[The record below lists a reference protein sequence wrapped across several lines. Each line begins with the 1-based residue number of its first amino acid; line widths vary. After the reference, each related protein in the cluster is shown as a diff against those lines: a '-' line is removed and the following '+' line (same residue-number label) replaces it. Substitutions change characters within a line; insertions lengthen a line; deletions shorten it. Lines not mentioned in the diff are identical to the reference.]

1 MPILP
6 RLRGVLR
13 SLAGRGPVQRDLDA
27 DISACLEMLVDEK
40 MAAGMSPG
48 EARRQARLELGGV
61 EQVKEAVRAVRPAAL
76 LDTIGR
82 DVRYSVRLLAKTPA
96 FSFTAILVL
105 AAGIGANT
113 AAFGV
118 INTLW
123 FQPVPGA
130 QAPGELVALYSQDPI
145 RLDSYQ
151 TFSYADYEVVRG
163 GATLFG
169 RLMAHMPYQVG
180 VTEGGISRRTSAEIC
195 TRSYFATLGVG
206 LVAGRTFTPE
216 EERPGSRAAV
226 MVVSHVYWERL
237 GSPPD
242 ILGRTIL
249 VNSHPFTVIG
259 VAPAGFAGRMV
270 LAGPEFWMPL
280 GAAALFQEP
289 RAQAASTSLA
299 VMVVGR
305 LKPGVT
311 AAAANAG
318 VRLLSGA
325 LPPRPDGTGRLL
337 SVNTLSRF
345 NQGNRPEDDEDEV
358 IFAFGALQGAAL
370 IVLVIASLNVANM
383 QLARGTSRRKEIA
396 MRLALGAGRGRIVA
410 QMLVEGL

>member
-27 DISACLEMLVDEK
+27 EVGACLEMLVDEK
-40 MAAGMSPG
+40 LAAGMSPG

-130 QAPGELVALYSQDPI
+130 QAPGELVALYSQDPT

-151 TFSYADYEVVRG
+151 AFSYADYEVVRG
-163 GATLFG
+163 GANVFG
-169 RLMAHMPYQVG
+169 HLMAHMPYEVG
-180 VTEGGISRRTSAEIC
+180 VTEGGISRRTSAE
-195 TRSYFATLGVG
+195 TVPAATSPRWAFAW
-206 LVAGRTFTPE
+206 P
-216 EERPGSRAAV
+216 RAAR
-226 MVVSHVYWERL
+226 SRPRRSAREA
-237 GSPPD
+237 
-242 ILGRTIL
+242 
-249 VNSHPFTVIG
+249 
-259 VAPAGFAGRMV
+259 APRS
-270 LAGPEFWMPL
+270 WW
-280 GAAALFQEP
+280 
-289 RAQAASTSLA
+289 
-299 VMVVGR
+299 
-305 LKPGVT
+305 
-311 AAAANAG
+311 
-318 VRLLSGA
+318 
-325 LPPRPDGTGRLL
+325 
-337 SVNTLSRF
+337 
-345 NQGNRPEDDEDEV
+345 
-358 IFAFGALQGAAL
+358 
-370 IVLVIASLNVANM
+370 
-383 QLARGTSRRKEIA
+383 
-396 MRLALGAGRGRIVA
+396 
-410 QMLVEGL
+410 